1 MRWAGWWLGP
11 LLGGIGAYA
20 VYVLLR
26 EIWGNCRIGINASA
40 RGFELMFGD
49 VLRTFLI
56 IALLCGV
63 AYALLCRIP
72 VKWSV
77 ILAVFGATVAAV
89 ALVWI
94 TVSLRHHSYTD
105 GGDSLIRDQCDGLIR
120 DPPGLR
126 RGVVTA

>member
-77 ILAVFGATVAAV
+77 ILAVFGATVV
-89 ALVWI
+89 K
-94 TVSLRHHSYTD
+94 S
-105 GGDSLIRDQCDGLIR
+105 RD
-120 DPPGLR
+120 
-126 RGVVTA
+126 VVYDVVV

>member
-63 AYALLCRIP
+63 AYALLCRR
-72 VKWSV
+72 VCC
-77 ILAVFGATVAAV
+77 TN
-89 ALVWI
+89 
-94 TVSLRHHSYTD
+94 R
-105 GGDSLIRDQCDGLIR
+105 
-120 DPPGLR
+120 
-126 RGVVTA
+126 